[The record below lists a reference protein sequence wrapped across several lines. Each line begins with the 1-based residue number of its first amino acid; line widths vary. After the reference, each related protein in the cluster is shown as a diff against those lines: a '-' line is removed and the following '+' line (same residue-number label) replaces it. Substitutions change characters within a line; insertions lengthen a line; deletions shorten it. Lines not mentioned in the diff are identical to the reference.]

1 MGQASEGIIIVDLI
15 VIGSGPG
22 GTAAAIRAAQLGAAV
37 TLVERAELGGNCVN
51 RNCIPLNVL
60 LACAERLAAVR
71 RAPELGVEAGPAT
84 LNLGRAQARREAIVG
99 ELREGVS
106 GLFASYG
113 VEVLRG
119 EARLTGPKEMEVE
132 GRLVRADRAVI
143 VAPGS
148 RPSPPPFTAD
158 GILTA
163 DQALALTEAPA
174 RLLILGGDFVEV
186 ELAGL
191 FPLLGSQVTLLAEGE
206 QLLPQEDYE
215 VGQRLQSLLE
225 AQGVQ
230 VLTKATLRSL
240 RWEGNTLAATVV
252 TRQGEVAVAADRGI
266 WAGREPATA
275 GLGLDKVGAKLRN
288 GAVAVDRR
296 MATEVP
302 GLYAVGDA
310 VGGGMLSA
318 VATAQGLVAAEN
330 ALGQRRLFDERAIPR
345 CLHTVPEV
353 ASVGLTELQAED
365 RGYAVEVSNIPF
377 AINARAMALGEV
389 EGTVKIVAEGKYK
402 KILGVHIVGHRASEL
417 IGEAALAI
425 QLEATA
431 EDLAWGIRYHPT
443 LAETQ
448 GEAARALFSRAIYL
462 PRL

>member
-1 MGQASEGIIIVDLI
+1 
-15 VIGSGPG
+15 
-22 GTAAAIRAAQLGAAV
+22 
-37 TLVERAELGGNCVN
+37 
-51 RNCIPLNVL
+51 
-60 LACAERLAAVR
+60 
-71 RAPELGVEAGPAT
+71 
-84 LNLGRAQARREAIVG
+84 
-99 ELREGVS
+99 
-106 GLFASYG
+106 
-113 VEVLRG
+113 
-119 EARLTGPKEMEVE
+119 
-132 GRLVRADRAVI
+132 
-143 VAPGS
+143 
-148 RPSPPPFTAD
+148 
-158 GILTA
+158 
-163 DQALALTEAPA
+163 
-174 RLLILGGDFVEV
+174 VEV

-191 FPLLGSQVTLLAEGE
+191 FALLGSQVTLLAEGE

-252 TRQGEVAVAADRGI
+252 TRQGEVAAAADCGI